1 MGGGATSEASLM
13 GGQGD
18 HAPFMVRVKHSAFG
32 VFHVMTEMRK
42 VWFEACYRVLMCDL
56 LLSTL
61 AEHRLT
67 RPISPPCPPLAG

>member
-1 MGGGATSEASLM
+1 MATTTPGGSGRDDASPTAAPIDSMGGGATSEASLM

-42 VWFEACYRVLMCDL
+42 VWFEAA
-56 LLSTL
+56 T
-61 AEHRLT
+61 
-67 RPISPPCPPLAG
+67 GF